1 MISAGFRR
9 KNTQARFPSMPQQS
23 PPSHARYFRMRGLAP
38 RPPEALN
45 ETLRQAIDSLH
56 RTLYSP
62 SLDELTPREVTLL
75 RQAGADVEEHPDRD
89 DPLGA
94 YVAAFGAILATGLSP
109 AQAAAR
115 LGGITQARVRQMIR
129 EGALY
134 AVQVDGRWKI
144 PLFQFDRDGLA
155 PNIGAVNAVVPRT
168 LDAVS
173 VLRWYTTP
181 DAGLETPDGRTLS
194 PLAWLRGGMD
204 PAPVVEMAHDL

>member
-1 MISAGFRR
+1 MPR
-9 KNTQARFPSMPQQS
+9 QAPSSQD
-23 PPSHARYFRMRGLAP
+23 RYFQVYGLTP

-45 ETLRQAIDSLH
+45 ETLRQAIGSLR

-75 RQAGADVEEHPDRD
+75 RQAGADLEEHPDRD
-89 DPLGA
+89 DPVGA
-94 YVAAFGAILATGLSP
+94 YVAAFGAILATSLSP

-134 AVQVDGRWKI
+134 AVRVDGRWKI
-144 PLFQFDRDGLA
+144 PVFQFAREEGLV
-155 PNIGAVNAVVPRT
+155 PNVGAVNATVSRT

-181 DAGLETPDGRTLS
+181 DADLETPDGRTLS
-194 PLAWLRGGMD
+194 PLGWLREGMN
-204 PAPVVEMAHDL
+204 PAPVVEMARDL

>member
-1 MISAGFRR
+1 
-9 KNTQARFPSMPQQS
+9 
-23 PPSHARYFRMRGLAP
+23 MRGLAP

>member
-1 MISAGFRR
+1 MPR
-9 KNTQARFPSMPQQS
+9 QA
-23 PPSHARYFRMRGLAP
+23 PPSQDRYFQVYGLTP

-45 ETLRQAIDSLH
+45 ETLRQAIGSLR
-56 RTLYSP
+56 RTLYAP

-75 RQAGADVEEHPDRD
+75 RQAGADLEEHPDRD
-89 DPLGA
+89 DPVGA
-94 YVAAFGAILATGLSP
+94 YVAAFGAILATSLSP

-144 PLFQFDRDGLA
+144 PVFQFAREGLV
-155 PNIGAVNAVVPRT
+155 PNVGAVNAAVSRT

-181 DAGLETPDGRTLS
+181 DADLETPDGRTLS
-194 PLAWLRGGMD
+194 PLAWLREGMN
-204 PAPVVEMAHDL
+204 PAPVVEMARDL